1 MFIENTEELAQ
12 NKLLLLYIIDRSE
25 KPLTN
30 EQITEFMLENNY
42 MNYFLIQQYLS
53 ELINSSFIEYSITE
67 NKKTYKM
74 LDKGKATL
82 SYFEDRIPKKI
93 KEEIANKFSEIKEDE
108 KKATQVLSEFFQ
120 KDDAQFIVNLK
131 LVENDETL
139 FSLYINVATAKQA
152 EKICHTWENNTEH
165 IYKNVLNM
173 LVGEEIASIEA
184 RIPLG
189 SLPTRIFTITLLTS
203 ISNRVKVLVK
213 ILVMNRMFSLF
224 HSNLLGIPFR

>member
-120 KDDAQFIVNLK
+120 KDDAQFMVNLK

-173 LVGEEIASIEA
+173 LVGEEIASIE
-184 RIPLG
+184 G
-189 SLPTRIFTITLLTS
+189 
-203 ISNRVKVLVK
+203 
-213 ILVMNRMFSLF
+213 
-224 HSNLLGIPFR
+224 

>member
-108 KKATQVLSEFFQ
+108 KSDSGPK
-120 KDDAQFIVNLK
+120 
-131 LVENDETL
+131 
-139 FSLYINVATAKQA
+139 
-152 EKICHTWENNTEH
+152 
-165 IYKNVLNM
+165 
-173 LVGEEIASIEA
+173 
-184 RIPLG
+184 
-189 SLPTRIFTITLLTS
+189 
-203 ISNRVKVLVK
+203 
-213 ILVMNRMFSLF
+213 
-224 HSNLLGIPFR
+224 